1 MSVGTCLQKQLLD
14 FPANARDMLAAIVLA
29 PGFRGVITAQQVNAL
44 AAKIPTS
51 VDNLLLLLVPF
62 AQCYAIPPVSD
73 YPVGV
78 IAQGKTGNAYFGAN
92 MEYKGTAL
100 SFTVHGEQSA
110 TTNAWLN
117 GEQGLTNI
125 AISAAPCGYCRQ
137 FLYEITTAATLE
149 VLLVGQ
155 PPEMLTDL
163 IPQAFGPND
172 LGVTAALQATSSI
185 YYGVIGGLALVVG
198 GLALA
203 VGVGRW
209 RNVAVMRRLAYAAAL
224 AALLVTP
231 IAIVYGRVAQREG
244 FGRNLYQA
252 QQSEAYLSSYA
263 QVPAGNVLYGRTG
276 LLRARGL
283 PAEARSAKAGPERE
297 LFPGF
302 VLMALAI
309 AGAWL
314 GWRSDA
320 KWPSASNCV
329 PC

>member
-1 MSVGTCLQKQLLD
+1 
-14 FPANARDMLAAIVLA
+14 MLAKIILA
-29 PGFRGVITAQQVNAL
+29 PDFRGVITAQQVNAL

-51 VDNLLLLLVPF
+51 IDNVLLLLVPF

-78 IAQGKTGNAYFGAN
+78 IAQGQTGSAYFGAN

-155 PPEMLTDL
+155 PPVMLTDL

-172 LGVTAALQATSSI
+172 LGVTAALMSPENH
-185 YYGVIGGLALVVG
+185 GLTLAPPPTDPVVQ
-198 GLALA
+198 
-203 VGVGRW
+203 
-209 RNVAVMRRLAYAAAL
+209 AAL
-224 AALLVTP
+224 AA
-231 IAIVYGRVAQREG
+231 ANA
-244 FGRNLYQA
+244 
-252 QQSEAYLSSYA
+252 SYA
-263 QVPAGNVLYGRTG
+263 PYTSGFAGVAISTASGATYTGRYAENAAFNPSMSPLESALTMWSFGGNTNDAIKKAVLVEAPSLADQAAVT
-276 LLRARGL
+276 
-283 PAEARSAKAGPERE
+283 AE
-297 LFPGF
+297 
-302 VLMALAI
+302 VLATVSTAQLQAY
-309 AGAWL
+309 
-314 GWRSDA
+314 
-320 KWPSASNCV
+320 KTT
-329 PC
+329 

>member
-14 FPANARDMLAAIVLA
+14 FPANARDMLAAIILA

-78 IAQGKTGNAYFGAN
+78 IGQGNTGNAYFGAN

-149 VLLVGQ
+149 VLLLGQ
-155 PPEMLTDL
+155 PPVMLTDL

-172 LGVTAALQATSSI
+172 LGVTAALMSPENH
-185 YYGVIGGLALVVG
+185 GLKLSPPPTDPVVQ
-198 GLALA
+198 
-203 VGVGRW
+203 
-209 RNVAVMRRLAYAAAL
+209 AAL
-224 AALLVTP
+224 AA
-231 IAIVYGRVAQREG
+231 ANA
-244 FGRNLYQA
+244 
-252 QQSEAYLSSYA
+252 SYA
-263 QVPAGNVLYGRTG
+263 PYTSGFAGVAISTASGATYTGRYAENAAFNPSMSPLESALTMWSFGGNPNDAITKAVLVEAPSLADQADVTAEVLATVSTAQLQVYKTT
-276 LLRARGL
+276 
-283 PAEARSAKAGPERE
+283 
-297 LFPGF
+297 
-302 VLMALAI
+302 
-309 AGAWL
+309 
-314 GWRSDA
+314 
-320 KWPSASNCV
+320 
-329 PC
+329 

>member
-172 LGVTAALQATSSI
+172 LGVTAALMSPENH
-185 YYGVIGGLALVVG
+185 GLKLDPPPTDPVVQ
-198 GLALA
+198 
-203 VGVGRW
+203 
-209 RNVAVMRRLAYAAAL
+209 AAL
-224 AALLVTP
+224 AA
-231 IAIVYGRVAQREG
+231 ANA
-244 FGRNLYQA
+244 
-252 QQSEAYLSSYA
+252 SYA
-263 QVPAGNVLYGRTG
+263 PYTNGYAGVAISTASGATYTGRYAENAAFNPSMSPLESALTMWSFGGNTNDAIKKAVLVEAPSLADQADVTAEVLATVSSAQLQVY
-276 LLRARGL
+276 
-283 PAEARSAKAGPERE
+283 KAT
-297 LFPGF
+297 
-302 VLMALAI
+302 A
-309 AGAWL
+309 
-314 GWRSDA
+314 
-320 KWPSASNCV
+320 
-329 PC
+329 

>member
-14 FPANARDMLAAIVLA
+14 FPANARDMLAAIILA

-78 IAQGKTGNAYFGAN
+78 IAQGQTGNAYFGAN
-92 MEYKGTAL
+92 MEYVGTAL

-149 VLLVGQ
+149 VLLLGQ
-155 PPEMLTDL
+155 PPVMLTDL

-172 LGVTAALQATSSI
+172 LGVTAALMSPENH
-185 YYGVIGGLALVVG
+185 GLKLDPPPTDPVVQ
-198 GLALA
+198 
-203 VGVGRW
+203 
-209 RNVAVMRRLAYAAAL
+209 AAL
-224 AALLVTP
+224 AA
-231 IAIVYGRVAQREG
+231 ANA
-244 FGRNLYQA
+244 
-252 QQSEAYLSSYA
+252 SYA
-263 QVPAGNVLYGRTG
+263 PYTQGYAGV
-276 LLRARGL
+276 
-283 PAEARSAKAGPERE
+283 
-297 LFPGF
+297 
-302 VLMALAI
+302 AI
-309 AGAWL
+309 ATASGVTYTGRYAENAAFNPSMSPLESALTMWSF
-314 GWRSDA
+314 GGNPNDA
-320 KWPSASNCV
+320 IKKAVLVEAPSPADQANVTAEVLATVSSAQLQV
-329 PC
+329 YKTT

>member
-14 FPANARDMLAAIVLA
+14 FPANARDMLAAIILA
-29 PGFRGVITAQQVNAL
+29 PGFRGVIAAQQVNAL

-78 IAQGKTGNAYFGAN
+78 IARGKTGNAYFGAN

-117 GEQGLTNI
+117 GEQGLVSI

-172 LGVTAALQATSSI
+172 LGVTAALMSPENH
-185 YYGVIGGLALVVG
+185 GLKLDPPPTDPFVQ
-198 GLALA
+198 
-203 VGVGRW
+203 
-209 RNVAVMRRLAYAAAL
+209 AAL
-224 AALLVTP
+224 AA
-231 IAIVYGRVAQREG
+231 ANA
-244 FGRNLYQA
+244 
-252 QQSEAYLSSYA
+252 SYA
-263 QVPAGNVLYGRTG
+263 PYTNGYAGVAISTASGATYTGRYAENAAFNPSMSPLESALTMWSFGGNTNDAIKKAVLVEAPSLADQADVTAEVLATVSSAQLQVY
-276 LLRARGL
+276 
-283 PAEARSAKAGPERE
+283 KAT
-297 LFPGF
+297 
-302 VLMALAI
+302 A
-309 AGAWL
+309 
-314 GWRSDA
+314 
-320 KWPSASNCV
+320 
-329 PC
+329 